1 MKMKINNHGHVSQQ
15 RQMTTGHH
23 VSTSAKQVAAVRQ
36 QAGQS
41 PSMLNVFSSSSVSS
55 GSNMNN
61 QNVSYHTMNGNAVQ
75 NLTNGLTS
83 QHNNHHMN
91 SHCASPVGSTLA
103 NGFGVDYAAMSAAAT
118 NGLPVFGPVS
128 AGTATSGLPFGQATS
143 GTAGGGSTSQTFQ
156 FPPNATQFFNTGF
169 HPPQVATAAANFQH
183 HNQHSVA
190 VLHNAPGSWSPN
202 TTLIF
207 GTSNNAGRH
216 MSALSS
222 STTNHPSSSTPP
234 TSVGGGGTQLQVG
247 TGGPGR
253 SSLSQNHLSS
263 SPLAGGNASSAS
275 SSAFRSGQV
284 NNSLPVTVIS
294 TSSSVT
300 LPVSST
306 CKSSSQQLSSNHV
319 LTNGSLAVNN
329 SNANSSNN
337 ANNGNV
343 AGGANPNAPVFVSR
357 YHPMSQF
364 NLSAAPFTPAS
375 LANSKLKSDFELD
388 LIYFFPI

>member
-1 MKMKINNHGHVSQQ
+1 MKINNHGHVSQQ

-23 VSTSAKQVAAVRQ
+23 VSAASAKQVAAVRQ
-36 QAGQS
+36 QTGQS
-41 PSMLNVFSSSSVSS
+41 PSMLNVFSSSSS

-61 QNVSYHTMNGNAVQ
+61 QNVSYHTMNGSAVQ

-91 SHCASPVGSTLA
+91 SHCASPIGSTLA
-103 NGFGVDYAAMSAAAT
+103 NGFGVDYATMSAAAT
-118 NGLPVFGPVS
+118 NGLPVFGPVN
-128 AGTATSGLPFGQATS
+128 TTSGLPFGQATS
-143 GTAGGGSTSQTFQ
+143 GTTGGGGNTSQTFQ

-190 VLHNAPGSWSPN
+190 VLPGSWSPN

-222 STTNHPSSSTPP
+222 STANHPSSTPP
-234 TSVGGGGTQLQVG
+234 TSVGG
-247 TGGPGR
+247 PGR
-253 SSLSQNHLSS
+253 TSLSQNHLSS
-263 SPLAGGNASSAS
+263 SPLASAS
-275 SSAFRSGQV
+275 STAFRSGQV
-284 NNSLPVTVIS
+284 NSLPVTVMS

-300 LPVSST
+300 LSVSST

-319 LTNGSLAVNN
+319 LSNGSLAVN
-329 SNANSSNN
+329 SPNANSPNN
-337 ANNGNV
+337 ASNNGN
-343 AGGANPNAPVFVSR
+343 ATGGANPNAPVFVSR
-357 YHPMSQF
+357 FQAMSQF
-364 NLSAAPFTPAS
+364 NLSAPPFTPAS
-375 LANSKLKSDFELD
+375 LANSKLKSNIELN
-388 LIYFFPI
+388 FN